1 MNRIII
7 EPAEIEKGCV
17 VLSGRRFEHI
27 KTVLKSEVG
36 DILKT
41 GELNGKIGT
50 GKIAAIDDKSV
61 TLEIDHSTD
70 APPPWFD
77 LILAPPRPRVFK
89 RLLAQLTALGLRKL
103 FLVGAKKVEKD
114 FWGATILKEENY
126 RPLLIEGLE
135 QCGATALPEI
145 RISRNLKR
153 FVESQCL
160 GPCRLIAHPGGRTVA
175 PWTDTIEKSI
185 NRKIEKSLPVFA
197 VGPEGG
203 WTDDEVALFEAHGFS
218 RVSLGPRILR
228 TDTALLALIGRYL

>member
-7 EPAEIEKGCV
+7 APGEIENGRA
-17 VLSGRRFEHI
+17 VLSGRRFEHV

-36 DILKT
+36 DFLKT

-50 GKIAAIDDKSV
+50 GKILAMDDRSV
-61 TLEIDHSTD
+61 TLEINHSAS

-77 LILAPPRPRVFK
+77 LVLAPPRPRAFK
-89 RLLAQLTALGLRKL
+89 RLLPQLAALGMRNL

-135 QCGATALPEI
+135 QCGATVLPEI
-145 RISRNLKR
+145 NICRNLRR
-153 FVESQCL
+153 FVENNSSSFS
-160 GPCRLIAHPGGRTVA
+160 GVRLIAHPYGDGELGIGNRELGVGGREYTF
-175 PWTDTIEKSI
+175 S
-185 NRKIEKSLPVFA
+185 

-203 WTDDEVALFEAHGFS
+203 WTEDEVALFEAHGFS